1 MKQLFYCC
9 FFHKKKNKCKS
20 DDTTLLI
27 KNYPIEE
34 YFYNQDMEH
43 KYILLYKK

>member
-1 MKQLFYCC
+1 MINIFYCC
-9 FFHKKKNKCKS
+9 FFYKKNKYKHNNFNKK
-20 DDTTLLI
+20 I